1 VIPASAETGRSV
13 HQLSVVTAD
22 PEQAKAVVARI
33 LCPDPDHAPACP
45 VPWESRTSSA
55 DSSVDFVIYATDDQA
70 REILAEVSAF
80 PAHLMIGC
88 TLR

>member
-1 VIPASAETGRSV
+1 VIVGY
-13 HQLSVVTAD
+13 
-22 PEQAKAVVARI
+22 
-33 LCPDPDHAPACP
+33 
-45 VPWESRTSSA
+45 A